1 VIYPCLFKPNK
12 RPGRITKSK
21 AYVEE
26 EDVEIVSSTVSDPAP
41 EVPPSSS
48 DDTVCFLQ
56 LAERLNSIEAFCR
69 NFGKAMAI
77 DDGTEP
83 STGDQGSSVVD
94 DGKKGK
100 EIKRVMYSSVNL
112 L

>member
-1 VIYPCLFKPNK
+1 M
-12 RPGRITKSK
+12 
-21 AYVEE
+21 
-26 EDVEIVSSTVSDPAP
+26 SDPAP

-112 L
+112 FINRPNRDCLS